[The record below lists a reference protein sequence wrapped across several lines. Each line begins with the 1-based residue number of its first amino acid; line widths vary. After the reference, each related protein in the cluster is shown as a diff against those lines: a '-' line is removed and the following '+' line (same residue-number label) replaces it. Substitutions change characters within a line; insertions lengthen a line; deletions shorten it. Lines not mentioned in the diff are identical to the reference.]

1 MICEI
6 FLDKEKV
13 GVYLFQDPSICSY
26 KDRKEVKKTKF
37 SRGSLDIAPKIDLQQ
52 NLRSSFNQMNELGRH
67 DEQGFLTVT
76 FKNKQANKQTN
87 KQKNYSAKH

>member
-1 MICEI
+1 
-6 FLDKEKV
+6 
-13 GVYLFQDPSICSY
+13 
-26 KDRKEVKKTKF
+26 
-37 SRGSLDIAPKIDLQQ
+37 
-52 NLRSSFNQMNELGRH
+52 MNELGRH